1 MPGLRLQLDGLSWEH
16 DRDRRALKPDPLV
29 VDAGETAVVLARD
42 AADANAFTDVL
53 LGQVWPADGRIRIA
67 GHEITSLPPEERGIA
82 LVPAGGGLFP
92 HLTIEQNIGFGVR
105 RRYRD
110 DFRRGQ
116 VNYVA
121 GRLNLHGVLSWRPH
135 DLSPDERLRVAL
147 ARAMCHWQA
156 ARAVVIEDRAGYTP
170 CHAAVSESLKAYPD
184 LPILIVSDDRH
195 RVETLRAPTVSWEIV
210 DADGS

>member
-1 MPGLRLQLDGLSWEH
+1 VPGLRLQLDDLRWKHGP
-16 DRDRRALKPDPLV
+16 DQRALNPRHLV

-42 AADANAFTDVL
+42 TLEANAFTDVL
-53 LGQVWPADGRIRIA
+53 LGQVWPVGGKIWIS
-67 GHEITSLPPEERGIA
+67 GGEITSLPPEERGIA

-121 GRLNLHGVLSWRPH
+121 GRLNLLGFLGWRPH
-135 DLSPDERLRVAL
+135 ELSPDERLRVAL

-184 LPILIVSDDRH
+184 LPILIVSDDGH
-195 RVETLRAPTVSWEIV
+195 RVQTLRAPTASWEIV
-210 DADGS
+210 DVDGS